1 MNWTINLMYAV
12 LLTSFT
18 GMVLFGF
25 WYGIGRLM
33 ERTGFLNVVYELL
46 KVVLVFWY
54 VPVAY
59 AALVYEN
66 NTNIYLGGFLF
77 RGTPVIR
84 LISEIFCVSW
94 LGITGLLLIRYAFI
108 VVNSRKAYRFAVFCE
123 GWEFECFKEVCKELK
138 VHPDRIELAMNKN
151 EQVPKIIGVCKPMII
166 LPAKEFTKEEL
177 RVIFMHE
184 LTHYKQKDLWLIY
197 LSELAKCFH
206 FFNPCIWIFATKV
219 QYWGEYACDYEVVAR
234 MGNLKSYFS
243 VIVKMAIDVD
253 NNGILA
259 AHLVEK
265 KNDLVDRME
274 RMRRSYRMKN
284 KSKVKAGL
292 LVAAMI
298 ILSTCSVSAATVTA
312 GNTYVKAY
320 FATIPEEKDVEAVTA
335 TAQARTVEE
344 EMVEHEETAFEEG
357 ITVEEGEVDYRTRS
371 GSYVYGWK
379 IGRNS
384 AKKSDDFNAESGG
397 YITVTASSSADVSF
411 RMGIIEPDGTHRYVD
426 SERGAASHVFDLDQT
441 GTYSIYIQNMTGDT
455 IGVSGSYYVSTP

>member
-12 LLTSFT
+12 LLTSVT
-18 GMVLFGF
+18 GTVLFGF

-59 AALVYEN
+59 AVLVYEN
-66 NTNIYLGGFLF
+66 NTNIYYGGFLF
-77 RGTPVIR
+77 RETPVIR
-84 LISEIFCVSW
+84 PISVIFCESW
-94 LGITGLLLIRYAFI
+94 LCVIGFLLIRYAFT
-108 VVNSRKAYRFAVFCE
+108 VVNSRKAYRLAVFCE
-123 GWEFECFKEVCKELK
+123 GREFKCFEEVCKELK
-138 VHPDRIELAMNKN
+138 VHPDRIELVMDKN

-177 RVIFMHE
+177 RVILMHE
-184 LTHYKQKDLWLIY
+184 LTHYKQMDLWMIY

-219 QYWGEYACDYEVVAR
+219 QYWGEYACDYEVVKR
-234 MGNLKSYFS
+234 MGKLKAYFS
-243 VIVKMAIDVD
+243 VIAKMAIDAGD
-253 NNGILA
+253 HSILE

-292 LVAAMI
+292 LIAAMI
-298 ILSTCSVSAATVTA
+298 ITSTCSVSAATVTA

-320 FATIPEEKDVEAVTA
+320 FATADQNIEGYETTASAKSAEDVK
-335 TAQARTVEE
+335 
-344 EMVEHEETAFEEG
+344 MVEYEAAAFEEG
-357 ITVEEGEVDYRTRS
+357 VTVEKGEVDYRTRD
-371 GSYVYGWK
+371 GSYAYAWT
-379 IGRNS
+379 IGKNS
-384 AKKSDDFNAESGG
+384 AKKSEDFNASSGG
-397 YITVTASSSADVSF
+397 SITVSATASPDVSF
-411 RMGIIEPDGTHRYVD
+411 RMGIIEPGEKLRYVNSKD
-426 SERGAASHVFDLDQT
+426 GYAAHKFELDKD
-441 GTYSIYIQNMTGDT
+441 GVYSVYVQNMTDGT
-455 IGVSGSYYVSTP
+455 ISVGGSYYVKTP